1 MKLQKE
7 IAKSLLHTCVDCTKR
22 DSCAARSQY
31 IDKHYCPDYITEN
44 IEEKLKE
51 ITEHYKQTI
60 PQSKDSK
67 LKRKVQGYYNTYY
80 GIVDDK
86 VTTLDNYYVNFIN
99 DCLALLRK
107 GQPAYVFKVEHIR
120 DILRFQRDIKVEY
133 LKDEEMIKLTRKE
146 NKA

>member
-7 IAKSLLHTCVDCTKR
+7 IAKLFPHTCVDCIKR
-22 DSCAARSQY
+22 NNCAVKSKY
-31 IDKHYCPDYITEN
+31 KDDYYCPDYIPES
-44 IEEKLKE
+44 IEDKLQALTKYL
-51 ITEHYKQTI
+51 ICTV
-60 PQSKDSK
+60 PQSKDNK

-86 VTTLDNYYVNFIN
+86 VTTLDNYYVSFIN

-120 DILRFQRDIKVEY
+120 DVLRFERDIKVEY
-133 LKDEEMIKLTRKE
+133 LKDEEMIKLTRKGC
-146 NKA
+146 